1 MKIVNLTQ
9 HNSTHDQQEQGL
21 FDLSEATALKTL
33 LTFNS
38 LPTKAEIRERAESI
52 AQLAQDTN
60 APFAMIGGAGYLM
73 ASLESALIAKGITPL
88 HAFSQ
93 RVSVE
98 KHNEDGTV
106 SKENIFKHVGFIG
119 LD

>member
-9 HNSTHDQQEQGL
+9 HNATQDQKDAGV
-21 FDLSEATALKTL
+21 FDLSDATALRTL

-38 LPTKAEIRERAESI
+38 LPTKDEIKERAESI
-52 AQLAQDTN
+52 AQLAQDAN
-60 APFAMIGGAGYLM
+60 AAFAMIGGAGYLM
-73 ASLESALIAKGITPL
+73 PSLESALIAKGITPL

-106 SKENIFKHVGFIG
+106 SKENVFKHIGFIG
-119 LD
+119 LE